1 MKTTCL
7 LAPAVLAP
15 ALIALTAL
23 AATIDVG
30 VSGPTGA
37 PIENA
42 VAYAIPKSGP
52 APFRK
57 REVAV
62 EQIDKTFVPFLTVV
76 QTGTAVSFP
85 NRDTIRHHVYS
96 FSQPKPFELKLY
108 VGTPAAPVV
117 FDKPGEVVLGC
128 NIHDQMLAYILVVDT
143 PWFARTGATGRARIE
158 GLPAGEYEVK
168 LWHPAQALPAPE
180 AKALRLRADETT
192 PAAWKLQL
200 RPIPPRSA
208 PR

>member
-1 MKTTCL
+1 MKKTSL
-7 LAPAVLAP
+7 LASLLLAASPAF
-15 ALIALTAL
+15 
-23 AATIDVG
+23 AATIE
-30 VSGPTGA
+30 VSVAAPSGA

-42 VAYAIPKSGP
+42 VAYALPKSGS

-108 VGTPAAPVV
+108 VGTPVAPVV

-128 NIHDQMLAYILVVDT
+128 NIHDQMLAYILIVDT
-143 PWFARTGATGRARIE
+143 PWFARTGKDGKARIDS
-158 GLPAGEYEVK
+158 LPAGEYEVM
-168 LWHPAQALPAPE
+168 LWHPAQAKPAPD
-180 AKALRLRADETT
+180 AKPIRLRADETAPAEWKLT
-192 PAAWKLQL
+192 LRPMPPRPAA
-200 RPIPPRSA
+200 R
-208 PR
+208 